1 MLGHDV
7 VGDPLAVRRRI
18 GLAGQFAAVD
28 EELTGRENVEMIGR
42 LYRLSAA
49 EARARAA
56 DVLERFSLTDA
67 ADRPVSTYSGG
78 MRRRLDLGASLT
90 GRPPV
95 ILLDEPTTGLDPRTR
110 QELWDTVDELRRD
123 GTTVLLTTQ
132 YLEEADRLAQRI
144 AVVEHGRIAAEG
156 TAAELKATVGSN
168 VLVLRLADAATT
180 GAAAAA
186 LTDLGSGDEPIVDSA
201 VGEIRLAVAAP
212 NATAEAVSRLHA
224 HRFAIA
230 SVELQQ
236 PSLDDVFLTLTGPA
250 RRARDP
256 RRAPGGRMS
265 TLAIPQ
271 TERRRLTLSET
282 ITDSRVM
289 ATRQLRKTLR
299 KPMYLS
305 YVLLQPVMF
314 VLLFRYVFG
323 GAIDTGGVAYVDFL
337 LPGIIVQSVIF
348 GALMTGLGLTEDLKA
363 GVVDRFRSLPIAR
376 SAVLLGRTAADLVV
390 NAISLA
396 VMVLVGLAVGFRPSE
411 PAHELALAFVLVL
424 GFAYAFSWISALR
437 RPRRS
442 ATPKP
447 RSPPGF
453 IWVFP
458 LTFASSAFVPAA
470 SMPGVVQTFAEIN
483 PVTLAVDA
491 SRALT
496 IGGGDVLTPALGTLA
511 WLAVLLLLFVP
522 LSVRAF
528 RRA

>member
-1 MLGHDV
+1 MSTYPSATSTQTGPPAILAEGVSVSFGNTVALDGLDLEVQAGTVFGLLGPNGAGKTTLVRVLATLLGPTAGRASVLGHDV

-168 VLVLRLADAATT
+168 VLVLRLADGANT

-186 LTDLGSGDEPIVDSA
+186 VTDLGSGDEPIVDSA
-201 VGEIRLAVAAP
+201 VGEIRLAVTAP
-212 NATAEAVSRLHA
+212 TASAEAVSRLHA
-224 HRFAIA
+224 QRFAIA

-236 PSLDDVFLTLTGPA
+236 PSLDDVFLTLTGRHAEP
-250 RRARDP
+250 
-256 RRAPGGRMS
+256 
-265 TLAIPQ
+265 
-271 TERRRLTLSET
+271 ET
-282 ITDSRVM
+282 HDEH
-289 ATRQLRKTLR
+289 Q
-299 KPMYLS
+299 
-305 YVLLQPVMF
+305 
-314 VLLFRYVFG
+314 
-323 GAIDTGGVAYVDFL
+323 
-337 LPGIIVQSVIF
+337 
-348 GALMTGLGLTEDLKA
+348 E
-363 GVVDRFRSLPIAR
+363 
-376 SAVLLGRTAADLVV
+376 AA
-390 NAISLA
+390 
-396 VMVLVGLAVGFRPSE
+396 
-411 PAHELALAFVLVL
+411 
-424 GFAYAFSWISALR
+424 
-437 RPRRS
+437 
-442 ATPKP
+442 
-447 RSPPGF
+447 
-453 IWVFP
+453 
-458 LTFASSAFVPAA
+458 
-470 SMPGVVQTFAEIN
+470 
-483 PVTLAVDA
+483 
-491 SRALT
+491 
-496 IGGGDVLTPALGTLA
+496 
-511 WLAVLLLLFVP
+511 
-522 LSVRAF
+522 
-528 RRA
+528 